1 MFAFF
6 HLSDASSYT
15 GKGYP
20 MKELKLNLTLIALY
34 YHQVLMRDL
43 FENHQSHV
51 LVLDEKKAR
60 LLASVILSGVYDE
73 EIAEEVLGI
82 PLSLFRQI
90 RKHFIN

>member
-1 MFAFF
+1 
-6 HLSDASSYT
+6 
-15 GKGYP
+15 

-73 EIAEEVLGI
+73 
-82 PLSLFRQI
+82 
-90 RKHFIN
+90 